1 MAVNLVKAVTAPV
14 ERQAA
19 AARDESSSPP
29 EADARVVREEIKL
42 SISTEVRDENPIEE
56 GQDEP
61 DPEAEE
67 PAAEPAAEVV
77 ESVAKK

>member
-19 AARDESSSPP
+19 AGDESSSPP

>member
-19 AARDESSSPP
+19 AGDESSSPP

-61 DPEAEE
+61 DPEADPE
-67 PAAEPAAEVV
+67 AEPAAEVV